1 METTILLLKLK
12 HIILMLK
19 SPSPT
24 QSSLCNSRDIQC
36 PMYKVSRKIKKRRQA
51 LRGELCPCQPDVAP
65 GVTLS
70 STYHLQ
76 PSRIRTTHL
85 VSGDRDLH
93 TGSLLCKSGAWSG
106 GALRNTWK
114 GMNEG
119 NRIGQRERLRWDV
132 VVVTEI
138 KGDPAERSRRGA
150 ALRSC
155 PD

>member
-1 METTILLLKLK
+1 MAA
-12 HIILMLK
+12 
-19 SPSPT
+19 
-24 QSSLCNSRDIQC
+24 D
-36 PMYKVSRKIKKRRQA
+36 
-51 LRGELCPCQPDVAP
+51 
-65 GVTLS
+65 VTLS
-70 STYHLQ
+70 SAYHVQL
-76 PSRIRTTHL
+76 SRTRTTHL

-93 TGSLLCKSGAWSG
+93 TGSLLCKSGAWRG

-138 KGDPAERSRRGA
+138 KGDVTERARRGV